1 MFLGHFGI
9 ALAAKRAAPKASLGT
24 LVLGAQL
31 ADLLWPIFLL
41 LGWEQVRI
49 DPGNSRVT
57 PMDFVSYPWSH
68 SLVMQIAWGAL
79 LAIVYF
85 AIRRDARSA
94 LVASAC
100 VPTHWVLDWITHRPD
115 MPIVPGGARYGLGMW
130 NSIPLTLAAEFALFG
145 IGALIYLRATKS
157 RDRTGAIAL
166 WALLLFL
173 GIVYLASTFGSPPP
187 NEHAVAYMT
196 LAMWLLVPWA
206 AWADHQ
212 RVPIS
217 N

>member
-9 ALAAKRAAPKASLGT
+9 ALAARRAAPKASLGT

-49 DPGNSRVT
+49 DPGNTRVT

-94 LVASAC
+94 LVAGAC

>member
-1 MFLGHFGI
+1 MFIGHFGI

-57 PMDFVSYPWSH
+57 PMDFISYPWSH

>member
-57 PMDFVSYPWSH
+57 PMDFISYPWSH

>member
-1 MFLGHFGI
+1 MFIGHFGI